1 MEKEAS
7 PVGIPHPPPPPPP
20 FLVPPQT
27 TTCRGLDSGVGRPG
41 VCRLS
46 PVLRSRLHRGHLKT
60 PGLPW
65 TVVDLAYGGGGGGW
79 VGISSLE
86 DRSTELVDLA
96 SPGHF
101 VSRRPVLPG
110 MASLLL
116 ALNLDPFLGRWQSSA
131 LLPRH
136 GYKWRRMWG
145 VGGGGESPVSEVS
158 FSTVCSS
165 KQVDEAVAG
174 WGVAKIRKQR

>member
-116 ALNLDPFLGRWQSSA
+116 ALNLVPWIPSSDVGNH
-131 LLPRH
+131 LPCSPDTDTN
-136 GYKWRRMWG
+136 
-145 VGGGGESPVSEVS
+145 GGGCGVWVGEERAQSGKLLSPLFVAASRW
-158 FSTVCSS
+158 T
-165 KQVDEAVAG
+165 KQ
-174 WGVAKIRKQR
+174 